1 MSKLLEVPISAVVEN
16 EVALRAVKKETEEYK
31 GLVDSIRTR
40 GFIGAISVREVKT
53 PDGKVAY
60 EVIDGLHRFNAAR
73 DAGLQTIKVDVQN
86 LGQEEILEAQIMMN
100 IHKVETKPVEYS
112 KQLIR
117 LLSLN
122 PLLTEAGLA
131 TKLGKSGSWVKERLN
146 LAAGIKNE
154 AIVKLVDEGKISLA
168 NAYALAKLPEDVQPE
183 FVDRAMTLAPAEFCP
198 LAAERNK
205 AIKEDRRKGKTGEE
219 VKFSPVAFMQSLK
232 DVKAEAESGKLGKA
246 LVAELKIADPSVA
259 FQMGVKWCLH
269 LDPKSVDAQK
279 AKFDEMQKQ
288 AEENKKR
295 RMAERA
301 AEKAKKTEE
310 EAAKAKKAA
319 AEAAAILGK
328 K

>member
-1 MSKLLEVPISAVVEN
+1 MSKLLEVEISQVVGN
-16 EVALRAVKKETEEYK
+16 EVALRTVKKETEEYK

-40 GFIGAISVREVKT
+40 GFIGAISVREVKL
-53 PDGKVAY
+53 PDGKLAY
-60 EVIDGLHRFNAAR
+60 EIIDGMHRFNAAR
-73 DAGLQTIKVDVQN
+73 DAGCQTIKVDVQN
-86 LGQEEILEAQIMMN
+86 LGQEEILEAQIVMN

-117 LLSLN
+117 LMSLN
-122 PLLTEAGLA
+122 PLLTEAALA
-131 TKLGKSGSWVKERLN
+131 SKLGKSGTWVKERLN
-146 LAAGIKNE
+146 LANGIKNE
-154 AIVKLVDEGKISLA
+154 KIIALVDEGKITLA

-183 FVDRAMTLAPAEFCP
+183 YVDRALTLSPAEFMP

-205 AIKEDRRKGKTGEE
+205 QIKEERRKGRTGEE

-232 DVKAEAESGKLGKA
+232 DVKEEAEKGKIAKA
-246 LVAELKIADPSVA
+246 IVTELKVVDPVVA

-288 AEENKKR
+288 TEENKKR
-295 RMAERA
+295 RSAERA
-301 AEKAKKTEE
+301 AEKAKKAEE
-310 EAAKAKKAA
+310 DSAKAKQAA
-319 AEAAAILGK
+319 TEAAAILGK